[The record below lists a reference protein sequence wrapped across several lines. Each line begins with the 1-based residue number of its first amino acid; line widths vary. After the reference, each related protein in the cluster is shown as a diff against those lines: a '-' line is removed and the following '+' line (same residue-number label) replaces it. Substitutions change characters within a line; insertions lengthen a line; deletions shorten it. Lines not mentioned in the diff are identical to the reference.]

1 MKQATMRTI
10 AISNI
15 KGGVGK
21 TTTAANLGAE
31 LAHKGYRVLMI
42 DMDPQRSLSYAWG
55 EKVAQEGIME
65 ALEERVAAPYVR
77 QCRERV
83 KLIPGSFMLF
93 RQELEMAA
101 ARVAYHEALGEL
113 LQDIRNSD
121 TTDVVIIDCPPSLG
135 LLHSAA
141 ILHADYIITPIHPEP
156 MALEGYKDYRT
167 AVGELGAGKA
177 RVLITNFD
185 GRKMIHNNVEDVLR
199 SDLGGVVMQTRIR
212 TNVRLTEAPV
222 SGQPIREYH
231 PGSTGAKDYAQLAE
245 EVLRDLFST
254 GN

>member
-1 MKQATMRTI
+1 MRVI

-21 TTTAANLGAE
+21 TTTAANLAAE
-31 LAHKGYRVLMI
+31 LAARGMKVLLI
-42 DMDPQRSLSYAWG
+42 DMDPQRSLTYAMG
-55 EKVAQEGIME
+55 AKAAQEGIME
-65 ALEERVAAPYVR
+65 ALEHRKAGPYIVQCTKGVAM
-77 QCRERV
+77 
-83 KLIPGSFMLF
+83 IPGSFMLF

-113 LQDIRNSD
+113 LEDIRS
-121 TTDVVIIDCPPSLG
+121 TRPTDAVIIDCPPSLG

-141 ILHADYIITPIHPEP
+141 ILHADYVITPMFPEP
-156 MALEGYKDYRT
+156 LALEGYKDYRR
-167 AVGELGAGKA
+167 AMSGLGKGVT

-199 SDLGGVVMQTRIR
+199 SDLGGIVMQTMIR

-222 SGQPIREYH
+222 SGQSIREYH
-231 PGSTGAKDYAQLAE
+231 PGSTGAKDYAAMAE
-245 EVLRDLFST
+245 EVVRELF
-254 GN
+254 NN